1 MPPCP
6 ESAVENRRDPPSTK
20 PIGELVQL
28 PLADWDLATWHTGS
42 MNHVGGNHD
51 RGQSS
56 DFSIRSATLLDA
68 EAIRQIYNDE
78 VENSTATMDLV
89 PRTLEEQRQWQI
101 ERSGAFTTLVA
112 VDSSGSVL
120 GFAALSPYKER
131 AAYRPTVE
139 DSVYV
144 HSSRIGRGVGKALLT
159 AIVEAAAESGF
170 HSVIA
175 RISSSGEA
183 SQALHRACGFR
194 EIGREIEV
202 ARKFNR
208 WIDVIVMQ
216 RMLQ

>member
-1 MPPCP
+1 M
-6 ESAVENRRDPPSTK
+6 
-20 PIGELVQL
+20 
-28 PLADWDLATWHTGS
+28 ADRETATWHTGS
-42 MNHVGGNHD
+42 VGGVGKN
-51 RGQSS
+51 RNQGNLS

-68 EAIRQIYNDE
+68 EAIRQIYNEE

-89 PRTLEEQRQWQI
+89 PRTLDEQRQWQI

-112 VDSSGSVL
+112 VDRSGAIL

-144 HSSRIGRGVGKALLT
+144 HSSHVGRGVGKALLT
-159 AIVEAAAESGF
+159 AVVEAAAESGF

>member
-1 MPPCP
+1 VDGIGKNRDQGNGP
-6 ESAVENRRDPPSTK
+6 E
-20 PIGELVQL
+20 
-28 PLADWDLATWHTGS
+28 
-42 MNHVGGNHD
+42 
-51 RGQSS
+51 
-56 DFSIRSATLLDA
+56 FSIRSATLLDA
-68 EAIRQIYNDE
+68 DAIRQIYNEE

-89 PRTLEEQRQWQI
+89 PRTLDEQRQWQI

-112 VDSSGSVL
+112 VDRSGTIL

-144 HSSRIGRGVGKALLT
+144 HSSHVGRGVGRALLT
-159 AIVEAAAESGF
+159 AVVEAAAESGF

-208 WIDVIVMQ
+208 WIDVVVMQ

>member
-1 MPPCP
+1 M
-6 ESAVENRRDPPSTK
+6 D
-20 PIGELVQL
+20 Q
-28 PLADWDLATWHTGS
+28 DQ
-42 MNHVGGNHD
+42 GG
-51 RGQSS
+51 SS
-56 DFSIRSATLLDA
+56 DISIRPATLLDA
-68 EAIRQIYNDE
+68 EAIRLIYNDE

-89 PRTLEEQRQWQI
+89 PRTLDEQRQWLI

-112 VDSSGSVL
+112 VDASGTVV

-144 HSSRIGRGVGKALLT
+144 HRSHLGRGVGRALLSAT
-159 AIVEAAAESGF
+159 VEAAAESGF
-170 HSVIA
+170 HSIIA

-183 SQALHRACGFR
+183 SQALHRSCGFR

>member
-1 MPPCP
+1 MSQEAA
-6 ESAVENRRDPPSTK
+6 ESGSEPAREGSTR
-20 PIGELVQL
+20 PQGI
-28 PLADWDLATWHTGS
+28 T
-42 MNHVGGNHD
+42 
-51 RGQSS
+51 
-56 DFSIRSATLLDA
+56 IRPASVIDA

-89 PRTLEEQRQWQI
+89 PRSLEEQQQWLI
-101 ERSGAFTTLVA
+101 ERSGAFTALVA
-112 VDSSGSVL
+112 VETTGATPGSVV

-139 DSVYV
+139 NSVYV
-144 HSSRIGRGVGKALLT
+144 RSDRLGRGVGSALLM
-159 AIVEAAAESGF
+159 AVIDVAADSGF
-170 HSVIA
+170 HSIIA

>member
-1 MPPCP
+1 MDD
-6 ESAVENRRDPPSTK
+6 VERN
-20 PIGELVQL
+20 I
-28 PLADWDLATWHTGS
+28 
-42 MNHVGGNHD
+42 D
-51 RGQSS
+51 RGIGA

-68 EAIRQIYNDE
+68 EAIRQIYNEE

-89 PRTLEEQRQWQI
+89 PRTLDEQRQWQI

-112 VDSSGSVL
+112 VDRSGSIL

-144 HSSRIGRGVGKALLT
+144 HDSYVGRGIGKALLT
-159 AIVEAAAESGF
+159 AVVEAAAESGF

-208 WIDVIVMQ
+208 WIDVVVMQ

>member
-1 MPPCP
+1 MGSPG
-6 ESAVENRRDPPSTK
+6 RGPSVT
-20 PIGELVQL
+20 G
-28 PLADWDLATWHTGS
+28 DDLTWHTGS
-42 MNHVGGNHD
+42 MDHVGRSID
-51 RGQSS
+51 RGVGS

-68 EAIRQIYNDE
+68 EAIKQIYNDE

-89 PRTLEEQRQWQI
+89 PRTLDEQRQWQI

-112 VDSSGSVL
+112 VDRSGAVL

-144 HSSRIGRGVGKALLT
+144 HSSHIGRGIGKALLT
-159 AIVEAAAESGF
+159 AVVDAAAESGF
-170 HSVIA
+170 HSIIA

-183 SQALHRACGFR
+183 SQALHRSCGFR

>member
-1 MPPCP
+1 M
-6 ESAVENRRDPPSTK
+6 NHRDPCGTVP
-20 PIGELVQL
+20 GGNRGRC
-28 PLADWDLATWHTGS
+28 PLANSGDVTWHTGAVDD
-42 MNHVGGNHD
+42 VGRNRDQGID
-51 RGQSS
+51 SE
-56 DFSIRSATLLDA
+56 FSIRSATLLDA
-68 EAIRQIYNDE
+68 EAIRQIYNEE

-89 PRTLEEQRQWQI
+89 PRTLDEQRQWQI

-112 VDSSGSVL
+112 VDRSGLVL

-144 HSSRIGRGVGKALLT
+144 HSSHVGRGVGKALLT
-159 AIVEAAAESGF
+159 AVVEAAAESGF